1 MSHTPAQHPAPRL
14 TRRRFLRNLSI
25 GLAAP
30 AIGALYVTEVEPF
43 WPQYHEIPLPVKNLP
58 PAFAGLRVAHL
69 TDLHVSHRVPV
80 DYVRAVI
87 RQVNQLKPDIA
98 LVTGDLVTRGQGHL
112 HEACDAVAQLAA
124 PTYVSF
130 GNHDYG
136 QQTDKGRELEV
147 SSELEQRLRA
157 AGCIVLRNRA
167 VPLLRDDDL
176 IWIMGLEDL
185 WSGRFSPAQAFAA
198 IDDAQPIIALS
209 HNPDTAAVLDTYGA
223 SCIFA
228 GHTHGGQIRLPAYG
242 AVMLPI
248 QDKRLQKGLFRLQNS
263 TLYVSRGIGFLAQAR
278 FCCRPEI
285 PLFTLYPV

>member
-1 MSHTPAQHPAPRL
+1 MPDTPAQPPAPRL

-25 GLAAP
+25 GLAVP
-30 AIGALYVTEVEPF
+30 AIGAAYVTEIEPF
-43 WPQYHEIPLPVKNLP
+43 WPEYHEISLPVKNLP

-80 DYVRAVI
+80 DYVRAVV

-98 LVTGDLVTRGQGHL
+98 LVTGDLVTRGAGHL
-112 HEACDAVAQLAA
+112 HEACDAVAELTV

-136 QQTDKGRELEV
+136 QATYKGRDLEV
-147 SSELEQRLRA
+147 SNELEQRLRA
-157 AGCIVLRNRA
+157 AGRIVLRNRA

-198 IDDAQPIIALS
+198 IDSTHPILTLS

-228 GHTHGGQIRLPAYG
+228 GHTHGGQIRLPGYG
-242 AVMLPI
+242 AVMLPV
-248 QDKRLQKGLFRLQNS
+248 QDRRLQKGLFRLQNS
-263 TLYVSRGIGFLAQAR
+263 TLYVSRGVGFLAQAR
-278 FCCRPEI
+278 FCCRPEV
-285 PLFTLYPV
+285 PVFTLVPA